1 MARNLISK
9 PKHLICGGLA
19 GMFTKAAFMPL
30 DVIRKRLQ
38 VQGPIRQE
46 IVVSNVPRYNG
57 VITAVAQIVRHE
69 GVLALYKGLV
79 PSLLK
84 AAPSSAITF
93 FVVQE
98 MRSFFERVNTKIE

>member
-1 MARNLISK
+1 
-9 PKHLICGGLA
+9 
-19 GMFTKAAFMPL
+19 MFTKTMFMPL

-46 IVVSNVPRYNG
+46 IIISNVPRYNKG
-57 VITAVAQIVRHE
+57 IIRAVGQILTHE
-69 GVLALYKGLV
+69 GFFALYKGLV

-98 MRSFFERVNTKIE
+98 MRQLFSRF